1 MGAVITAVEPLTD
14 VSTWVRGRGLEILL
28 IV

>member
-1 MGAVITAVEPLTD
+1 MGVVITAVEPPTD
-14 VSTWVRGRGLEILL
+14 VSTWVRGSGLEILL